1 MRQLLLKLCLFFLFI
16 SCGENADVNSKEVFS
31 FKLSAADNLQF
42 DFSLLKNNKA
52 SVFIFLAPDCPL
64 SQNYTLTLNNLQEH
78 FKKNNILFYGII
90 PGNNFNKNEVN
101 DFVNKYKIN
110 FRVLLDPDFNLAAY
124 FNASKTPEVF
134 VVNAEQKTLYKGAI
148 DNWASDLGVHRSVV
162 SEHYLLDALDNI
174 IENAEVKIR
183 ETKSVG
189 CFIERKRKG
198 L

>member
-1 MRQLLLKLCLFFLFI
+1 MLLKLCLFFLFI
-16 SCGENADVNSKEVFS
+16 SCGENATVNSRELFS
-31 FKLSAADNLQF
+31 FKLSSSDNLQF

-78 FKKNNILFYGII
+78 FKENNILFYGII
-90 PGNNFNKNEVN
+90 PGNNFNKIEVN

-134 VVNAEQKTLYKGAI
+134 VVNSEQKNLYKGAI

-162 SEHYLLDALDNI
+162 SEHYLQDALNSI
-174 IENAEVKIR
+174 IENTEVKIR